1 VRDEGAG
8 EAQGSAAVRGYARSR
23 RPVDSELPLPLRV
36 PAADPVHPTAPLGR
50 WSLLWLATAVVVCRV
65 LQLRSFPIYDDAFI
79 TYRYAENFGAGHGL
93 VYNAGADWEPVL
105 GTTTPLYALLLGLA
119 SSAGLSVI
127 PISLALNTLCDAV
140 VGWVMARSLATR
152 PVAAVLS
159 VLCFAVLPHVARIS
173 TGGMEPPLFIALA
186 VCAAAAAS
194 SGRLVLS
201 GSLAALA
208 CTTRP
213 EGVLLVA
220 TLAVCH
226 VRSQRDALRLLAPVA
241 AIGLV
246 STGVLTAI
254 YGSPIAQSVRAK
266 AGRHGLGIDVVRA
279 ASTVLQGFAPA
290 PLLQVLAPLTLCGL
304 FQALRTSSPLRAF
317 VWFAC
322 AIPLAYIVSGAKTWG
337 WYFYAPLTAA
347 CLGLGLGIDCLR
359 AWLARSRGALGTC
372 ALRLEAAVARG
383 GTLSA
388 IGAALSAAVVVV
400 FVRLTPDQVTPR
412 VYEPLQRLLERLDI
426 AGNRQRLL
434 ASDIGAAGY
443 FSRATILDSEGLV
456 WPPAREYPDQPEVV
470 DALRPEYFMIV
481 VNERRL
487 RAFLDHPVH
496 HQYQPLA
503 RFNVRGDTE
512 LQPAPESL
520 PYGWVQDYIVYVRED
535 VTKRTE

>member
-1 VRDEGAG
+1 M
-8 EAQGSAAVRGYARSR
+8 S
-23 RPVDSELPLPLRV
+23 
-36 PAADPVHPTAPLGR
+36 T
-50 WSLLWLATAVVVCRV
+50 LWLAAAVVACRV

-105 GTTTPLYALLLGLA
+105 GTTTPLYALLLGLF
-119 SSAGLSVI
+119 SMAGISVI
-127 PISLALNTLCDAV
+127 PVSLALNTLCDAV
-140 VGWVMARSLATR
+140 VGWVMARSLAAR
-152 PVAAVLS
+152 PIAAVLT
-159 VLCFAVLPHVARIS
+159 VLCFAVLPHVGRIS

-186 VCAAAAAS
+186 VCAAAAAAN
-194 SGRLVLS
+194 GRLVLS
-201 GSLAALA
+201 GTLAALA

-226 VRSQRDALRLLAPVA
+226 VRSLRDAWRLFAPVM
-241 AIGLV
+241 AIGIV
-246 STGVLTAI
+246 STGILTAI

-266 AGRHGLGIDVVRA
+266 AGRHGLGLDVVRTV
-279 ASTVLQGFAPA
+279 STVLQGFAPA
-290 PLLQVLAPLTLCGL
+290 TLLQVLAPITLCGL
-304 FQALRTSSPLRAF
+304 VQAMRSSSALRAF

-322 AIPLAYIVSGAKTWG
+322 AIPLAYIASGAKTWG

-347 CLGLGLGIDCLR
+347 CIGMGLGAECVR
-359 AWLARSRGALGTC
+359 AWIARSSGAP
-372 ALRLEAAVARG
+372 ARLAKAAESAVSSR
-383 GTLSA
+383 TSLSA
-388 IGAALSAAVVVV
+388 VGAGLATLVALV
-400 FVRLTPDQVTPR
+400 FVSLTPDQVTPR
-412 VYEPLQRLLERLDI
+412 VYEPMRQLLQRLDL
-426 AGNRQRLL
+426 AGNKQRLL

-487 RAFLDHPVH
+487 SAFLDHPVH
-496 HQYQPLA
+496 AHYEPLA
-503 RFNVRGDTE
+503 RFNISGETALDPTP
-512 LQPAPESL
+512 QSL
-520 PYGWVQDYIVYVRED
+520 PYGWVQDYILYVRDD